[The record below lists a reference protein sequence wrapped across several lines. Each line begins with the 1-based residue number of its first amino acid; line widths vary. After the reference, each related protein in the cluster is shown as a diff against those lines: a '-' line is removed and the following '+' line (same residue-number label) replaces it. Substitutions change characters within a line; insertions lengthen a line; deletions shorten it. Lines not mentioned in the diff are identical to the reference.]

1 MPERNRPH
9 CPARPAASAGLRLL
23 ATVCLMT
30 TLAILAPATVPAKE
44 RPKPEELVVNGGF
57 VVHSSGNL
65 RYRQDEL
72 FIPASTLK
80 ILTAL
85 VALERLG
92 GAYRFETH
100 LWLDSDGALTIK
112 GYGDP
117 TLTSEAVLDIAVKL
131 AALGVRRVVALR
143 LDDTAFDLA
152 GEMAGEE
159 NSPHGYDAPNGALAV
174 NFNSVPL
181 TVGKNGNVT
190 TVDSPPP
197 LLPLVREMSV
207 GLAPGQYRRNIA
219 ILGGDKQRPP
229 ALRYVAEL
237 FTAQL
242 RAAGI
247 AVSGSWQPGKAP
259 PGTRP
264 LLVHQSTSPLEEIIR
279 HCLEFSTNFTA
290 NQLFLAIGAKEFGLP
305 ATWGKGRRAVTAY
318 AAATLGL
325 GEKHLVVREG
335 AGLSRHNR
343 ISAAAFLPILER
355 FRPYAHL
362 LHEKDGVPLKSG
374 TLSGVYCY
382 AGYFRQ
388 EEALVPFALLLNQ
401 EENTRARLLALLQE
415 GAKAAT
421 SAR

>member
-1 MPERNRPH
+1 MPDRSRSH
-9 CPARPAASAGLRLL
+9 CPTGPAASAALRLL
-23 ATVCLMT
+23 ATLCLMAA
-30 TLAILAPATVPAKE
+30 LAVHAPATASGKE

-57 VVHSSGNL
+57 VVHGSGNL

-72 FIPASTLK
+72 FVPASTLK

-85 VALERLG
+85 AALERLG

-100 LWLDSDGALTIK
+100 LWLDSDGTLTIK

-117 TLTSEAVLDIAVKL
+117 TLTSEAVLDIAEKL
-131 AALGVRRVVALR
+131 AALAVRRVAALR

-181 TVGKNGNVT
+181 TVGKNGGVT

-197 LLPLVREMSV
+197 LLPLVREIAI
-207 GLAPGQYRRNIA
+207 GLPPGQYRRNIA
-219 ILGGDKQRPP
+219 ILGGDKRRPP

-247 AVSGSWQPGKAP
+247 AVNGSWQPGQAP
-259 PGTRP
+259 PGARP
-264 LLVHQSTSPLEEIIR
+264 LLVHQSASPLEEIVR

-290 NQLFLAIGAKEFGLP
+290 NQLFLGIGAHEFGLP
-305 ATWGKGRRAVTAY
+305 ATWEKGRRAMTTY
-318 AAATLGL
+318 AATTLGL
-325 GEKHLVVREG
+325 GDKQLVVREG

-343 ISAAAFLPILER
+343 ISAAAFLPLLER

-388 EEALVPFALLLNQ
+388 EETLVPFALLLNQ
-401 EENTRARLLALLQE
+401 EENTRTRLLAALQE
-415 GAKAAT
+415 GANAAANT
-421 SAR
+421 R